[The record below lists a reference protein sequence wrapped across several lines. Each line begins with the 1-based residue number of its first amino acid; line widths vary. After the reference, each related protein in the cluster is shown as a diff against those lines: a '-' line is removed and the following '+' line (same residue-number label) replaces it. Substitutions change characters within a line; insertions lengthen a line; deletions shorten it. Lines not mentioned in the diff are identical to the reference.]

1 MFYCSADIVQ
11 YHSIVVLNG
20 WVFYSTLLSKI
31 RNLFEELIQDV
42 NYNEIIVVQL
52 LTINII
58 CDFYAV
64 IVRLHKNGFVICK
77 LLNHR
82 CRMQ

>member
-1 MFYCSADIVQ
+1 MFSWHSTV

-58 CDFYAV
+58 YEFYVV
-64 IVRLHKNGFVICK
+64 IVRLHENGFVIGRF
-77 LLNHR
+77 LDHH

>member
-1 MFYCSADIVQ
+1 MFSWYSTV

-58 CDFYAV
+58 CEFYVV
-64 IVRLHKNGFVICK
+64 IVRLHENGFVLGK